1 MMRTISE
8 LDGDGLR
15 AHSDELADVLRDCV
29 LNGASVGFELPCPHE
44 EVRAFWLGLFSALEC
59 SERRLFVVR
68 DDAGLICGTVQ
79 LVLASMPNGR
89 HRAEISKMLVH
100 SRMRRQGIAQSLML
114 HAEAIARAERRTLI
128 VLDTCTGYGAEQ
140 MYRKLG
146 YQECGIIPEYAT
158 MPDGTLGSTTFMYKL
173 LPRVAAEDPAGS
185 DAVQLIE
192 ELNDELERI
201 TGDSRRTLFS
211 AVDVRGPAARFAV
224 ARDAQGRALGCG
236 AIRPLPGEADGEVD
250 GRAAGSVA
258 EVKRMYAREGSR
270 GVGSAI
276 LAWLEDEARLLGY
289 RVLRLETRVINS
301 RAVNFYLS
309 RGYAR
314 IANFGHYVGNEAAAC
329 FEKRL

>member
-1 MMRTISE
+1 MRTIIE
-8 LDGDGLR
+8 LDAAGLR
-15 AHSDELADVLRDCV
+15 AHADELAGVLRDCV

-44 EVRAFWLGLFSALEC
+44 EVLAFWLGLVPALERR
-59 SERRLFVVR
+59 ERRLFVVC
-68 DDAGLICGTVQ
+68 DDAGGICGTVQ

-114 HAEAIARAERRTLI
+114 HAEAVARAERRTLI

-140 MYRKLG
+140 MYGKLG
-146 YQECGIIPEYAT
+146 YQKCGVIPEYAT
-158 MPDGTLGSTTFMYKL
+158 LPDGTLGATTFMYKQ
-173 LPRVAAEDPAGS
+173 LPRIAAEDPAGG

-192 ELNDELERI
+192 ELNSALERI
-201 TGDSRRTLFS
+201 TGDSGRTLFS
-211 AVDVRGPAARFAV
+211 PDDVRGPAARFAV

-236 AIRPLPGEADGEVD
+236 AFRPLAEG
-250 GRAAGSVA
+250 VA

-276 LAWLEDEARLLGY
+276 LAWLEAEARALGY
-289 RVLRLETRVINS
+289 RVLRLETRVVNG
-301 RAVNFYLS
+301 RAVNFYLL

-314 IANFGHYVGNEAAAC
+314 ISNFGHYAGNEAAAC
-329 FEKRL
+329 FEKQL